1 VDIARLSAQ
10 WDEAADTFDDEV
22 DHGLVNQ
29 DVRQAW
35 MRVLGSLLPD
45 PPARVADLGC
55 GTGSVSVLLA
65 ESGYEVLGL
74 DFSPRM
80 IERAQAKAAAT
91 NCGATL
97 RIGFRIG
104 DATAPDLADAQF
116 DVVFARHVVWAL
128 PDPLQALRRWVQLLA
143 PSGRLVLVEGLW
155 EGGAGLSA
163 GKLMSLLEPSA
174 NRVTV
179 HPLSE
184 TILWGKEIED
194 ERYALVAFP
203 DERAVEDDGTVSRE
217 R

>member
-1 VDIARLSAQ
+1 MDIARLSAQ

-45 PPARVADLGC
+45 PPARIVDLGC
-55 GTGSVSVLLA
+55 GTGSVAVLLA

-80 IERAQAKAAAT
+80 IEHAQAKAAAT
-91 NCGATL
+91 NSRAM
-97 RIGFRIG
+97 FRIG

-163 GKLMSLLEPSA
+163 GKLMSLLEPFAS
-174 NRVTV
+174 RVTV

-184 TILWGKEIED
+184 TVLWGKELED
-194 ERYALVAFP
+194 ERYALVALP
-203 DERAVEDDGTVSRE
+203 DERAVEDGGTVSRE
-217 R
+217 H